1 MLWVGYEPP
10 RAVLFPAMGINL
22 LCSVTH
28 PIPHPAESSL
38 PGFWHSPDPRK
49 GREFPQKHKSESI
62 LGRKERKRRILL
74 LLAKDGAQFSVPA
87 DATLRPSQLM
97 AGLGATALRSPNGI
111 SGPSP
116 KLQGAL
122 LCSPPLQLLCQ
133 RFPVVVL
140 EEPSCLLLPTAAP
153 LSSTEG
159 NWRGRI
165 SSSPPLCLSFPP
177 PLCALGIL
185 YPSFPSLI
193 GKEMSPRGFC

>member
-1 MLWVGYEPP
+1 
-10 RAVLFPAMGINL
+10 MGIKL

-28 PIPHPAESSL
+28 PVPHPAESSL

-49 GREFPQKHKSESI
+49 GREFPQKQKSESI

-74 LLAKDGAQFSVPA
+74 LLAKDGAQFSVPG

-177 PLCALGIL
+177 PPLRFGDPISQFSIPYRKRNVPEGIL
-185 YPSFPSLI
+185 LMQTEI
-193 GKEMSPRGFC
+193 

>member
-1 MLWVGYEPP
+1 MGYEPP
-10 RAVLFPAMGINL
+10 RAVLFPAMGIKL

-49 GREFPQKHKSESI
+49 GREFPQKQKSESI

-74 LLAKDGAQFSVPA
+74 LLAKDGVQFSVPA